1 MTLGTAPDRQQAEQ
15 AIREAIQ
22 LWKEIEFN
30 PELAR
35 TYVSYARLL
44 QGWGQDGQAKAYLS
58 EAITM
63 FQEMRMVWDAA
74 QVRELLAS

>member
-1 MTLGTAPDRQQAEQ
+1 MMRC
-15 AIREAIQ
+15 ISREAIQ

-30 PELAR
+30 PELVR
-35 TYVSYARLL
+35 TYVSYTRLL

-63 FQEMRMVWDAA
+63 FQEMHMSWDLT
-74 QVRELLAS
+74 QVVGLS